1 MASFSVKII
10 RAAFGMAEHLSPAL
24 AGRLAFEMF
33 CRTRNPETLTDRER
47 RVVEQAARF
56 MAEARRHRLT
66 TRSGTVMAFEFKPLP
81 GTPTVATVLVVHGCR
96 DLFEAGQRH
105 RSHAIGR
112 VGRMQLA

>member
-10 RAAFGMAEHLSPAL
+10 RAAVGMAEHLSPAL

-81 GTPTVATVLVVHGCR
+81 GTPTVATNVRYVSG
-96 DLFEAGQRH
+96 D
-105 RSHAIGR
+105 
-112 VGRMQLA
+112 RMSR